1 MAQLTGEITIN
12 ETVLAEID
20 GDPRLSGGLD
30 LPVSTLAIDNVNNNI
45 YFKKTISP
53 TGWINLNSY
62 SDLTDKPG
70 TIFGQYYLLNN
81 STPTTISSQ
90 NTFQKILGTTSPNSA
105 NQNFSHSNNRL
116 TYTGLSSR
124 FFKVTANAVINPVET
139 NVISIATRIAKN
151 NVTSVESESEVI
163 LYAVD
168 ENNPL
173 NNQAIISLATN
184 DFVEVWVS
192 NKTNTNSVV
201 CKELNLII
209 EALN

>member
-139 NVISIATRIAKN
+139 NVISIAIM
-151 NVTSVESESEVI
+151 
-163 LYAVD
+163 L
-168 ENNPL
+168 L
-173 NNQAIISLATN
+173 Q
-184 DFVEVWVS
+184 
-192 NKTNTNSVV
+192 
-201 CKELNLII
+201 LNLNLKLFFTLWTKTI
-209 EALN
+209 L

>member
-90 NTFQKILGTTSPNSA
+90 NTFQKILGTTS
-105 NQNFSHSNNRL
+105 L
-116 TYTGLSSR
+116 
-124 FFKVTANAVINPVET
+124 K
-139 NVISIATRIAKN
+139 
-151 NVTSVESESEVI
+151 
-163 LYAVD
+163 
-168 ENNPL
+168 
-173 NNQAIISLATN
+173 
-184 DFVEVWVS
+184 
-192 NKTNTNSVV
+192 
-201 CKELNLII
+201 
-209 EALN
+209 